1 MDISRERRGEIIAA
15 LRKGTV
21 PQRGLDFL
29 AVGLG
34 RFESVIAQE
43 LANVAQGGAV
53 FKAVRGDYGC
63 GKTFFGRWVQE
74 NAKKSGFATAEVQI
88 SETETPLHRLET
100 VYRRAMEQ
108 LSTADC
114 FLGAFRSILDGWFYG
129 LEEDVLAEGNMDP
142 SDEVGLAR
150 CADELLE
157 QRLVEITRAT
167 PQFAAALRTY
177 RSAQRQNDHAT
188 AEGLAGQPHVAA
200 SIKRAAG
207 VKGDVDHFAALSFL
221 RGLLLILKD
230 SGYSGLV
237 LVLDEIE
244 TLQRA
249 RGDVREKGLNALR
262 QLIDDIDGGRFP
274 NLYLLTTGTPAFFD
288 GPQGVQ
294 RLEPLAQRLHVDFQT
309 DPRFDNPR
317 AVQLRL
323 ASFDH
328 ERLVEVGIRVRDL
341 FLAECSSRIRTF
353 KNFPMTCQSLQSVA
367 AYLKFDWSKPH
378 SFRELFKA
386 RLFDYLGKLD
396 IDGVSEWFT
405 RRSRFSSSVP
415 LEYAYAAWGQLPK
428 PGAGKGDV
436 FADFRAVTRDLLTA
450 FQVRRL
456 CSKPDLTRGAEA
468 LLHREQEAS
477 HDPPLCGHRSARS
490 AGRPGGP
497 SDSGPA
503 RTGEGLPQG
512 EEAHRVGLG
521 RAGHEVHAG
530 EHREDGAVPVRRPGV
545 PRHERQGRQ
554 PRLGGLGQQAV
565 HPRRLQAGRR

>member
-1 MDISRERRGEIIAA
+1 MDMSRERRGEIIAA

-29 AVGLG
+29 AVGLT
-34 RFESVIAQE
+34 RFESAVAQE
-43 LANVAQGGAV
+43 MENVSRGGAV

-63 GKTFFGRWVQE
+63 GKTFFARWVQE
-74 NAKKSGFATAEVQI
+74 IAKKKGFATAEVQI

-114 FLGAFRSILDGWFYG
+114 FLGAFRSIIDGWFYG
-129 LEEDVLAEGNMDP
+129 LEEDVLAEGTIDP
-142 SDEVGLAR
+142 SDDAALAR
-150 CADELLE
+150 RADELLE

-177 RSAQRQNDHAT
+177 RSAQRKNDHAT
-188 AEGLAGQPHVAA
+188 AEGLAGWLAGQPHVAA
-200 SIKRAAG
+200 SIKRVAG

-244 TLQRA
+244 TLQRV

-274 NLYLLTTGTPAFFD
+274 KLFLLTTGTPAFFD

-328 ERLVEVGIRVRDL
+328 DRLVEVGVKVRDL
-341 FLAECSSRIRTF
+341 FVTDCSSPARVLR
-353 KNFPMTCQSLQSVA
+353 LA
-367 AYLKFDWSKPH
+367 DDAY
-378 SFRELFKA
+378 
-386 RLFDYLGKLD
+386 
-396 IDGVSEWFT
+396 IDA
-405 RRSRFSSSVP
+405 
-415 LEYAYAAWGQLPK
+415 LA
-428 PGAGKGDV
+428 
-436 FADFRAVTRDLLTA
+436 RAVTGKLGGKVGIAPRLFLKKLVSDVLDRIDQFDDFDPRRHYQLT
-450 FQVRRL
+450 VN
-456 CSKPDLTRGAEA
+456 
-468 LLHREQEAS
+468 
-477 HDPPLCGHRSARS
+477 
-490 AGRPGGP
+490 
-497 SDSGPA
+497 
-503 RTGEGLPQG
+503 
-512 EEAHRVGLG
+512 
-521 RAGHEVHAG
+521 AG
-530 EHREDGAVPVRRPGV
+530 EMTTVEREA
-545 PRHERQGRQ
+545 
-554 PRLGGLGQQAV
+554 QAQTV
-565 HPRRLQAGRR
+565 EDIELDA

>member
-29 AVGLG
+29 AVGLS
-34 RFESVIAQE
+34 RFESAIAQE
-43 LANVAQGGAV
+43 MATVAQGGAV

-63 GKTFFGRWVQE
+63 GKTFFARWVQE
-74 NAKKSGFATAEVQI
+74 QAKKKGFATAEVQI

-114 FLGAFRSILDGWFYG
+114 FLGAFRSVIDGWFYG
-129 LEEDVLAEGNMDP
+129 LEEDVLAEGTIDP
-142 SDEVGLAR
+142 SDDDALAR
-150 CADELLE
+150 RADELLE

-177 RSAQRQNDHAT
+177 RSAQRRNDHAT
-188 AEGLAGQPHVAA
+188 AEGLAGWLAGQPHVAA
-200 SIKRAAG
+200 SIKRVAG
-207 VKGDVDHFAALSFL
+207 IKGDVDHFAALSFL

-244 TLQRA
+244 TLQRV

-274 NLYLLTTGTPAFFD
+274 KLFLLTTGTPAFFD

-309 DPRFDNPR
+309 EPRFDNPR

-328 ERLVEVGIRVRDL
+328 DRLVEVGVKVRDL
-341 FLAECSSRIRTF
+341 FVTDCSSPARVQRLADNDYIDTLARSVTGKLGGKAGIAPRLFLKKLVSDVLDRIDQFDDFDPRRHYQLTVSAGE
-353 KNFPMTCQSLQSVA
+353 MTGVEREAQAQSV
-367 AYLKFDWSKPH
+367 DDI
-378 SFRELFKA
+378 ELDA
-386 RLFDYLGKLD
+386 
-396 IDGVSEWFT
+396 
-405 RRSRFSSSVP
+405 
-415 LEYAYAAWGQLPK
+415 
-428 PGAGKGDV
+428 
-436 FADFRAVTRDLLTA
+436 
-450 FQVRRL
+450 
-456 CSKPDLTRGAEA
+456 
-468 LLHREQEAS
+468 
-477 HDPPLCGHRSARS
+477 
-490 AGRPGGP
+490 
-497 SDSGPA
+497 
-503 RTGEGLPQG
+503 
-512 EEAHRVGLG
+512 
-521 RAGHEVHAG
+521 
-530 EHREDGAVPVRRPGV
+530 
-545 PRHERQGRQ
+545 
-554 PRLGGLGQQAV
+554 
-565 HPRRLQAGRR
+565 